1 MEDHT
6 KRKLIKY
13 YRELEQIAMDPVH
26 KAYAGL
32 MLYRLE
38 RNLKLS
44 FFKSS
49 KPIYDPSKKKC
60 TRTIPHAAKAYGVS
74 ESTIERNFRTIWFY
88 KNLSIMDKTRTN
100 IKRQCSKL
108 SKNLWGW

>member
-6 KRKLIKY
+6 KQKLINY
-13 YRELEQIAMDPVH
+13 YTKLEQIAIDPKH

-38 RNLKLS
+38 RNIKLS

-49 KPIYDPSKKKC
+49 KPIYDPSKKKMYEN
-60 TRTIPHAAKAYGVS
+60 IPHAAKAYGVS
-74 ESTIERNFRTIWFY
+74 ESTIERNFEQYGFIR
-88 KNLSIMDKTRTN
+88 L
-100 IKRQCSKL
+100 
-108 SKNLWGW
+108 

>member
-13 YRELEQIAMDPVH
+13 YRELEQIAKDPVH

-49 KPIYDPSKKKC
+49 KPIYDPSKKKMYEN
-60 TRTIPHAAKAYGVS
+60 IPHAARAYGVS
-74 ESTIERNFRTIWFY
+74 DSTIERNFEQYGFIRI
-88 KNLSIMDKTRTN
+88 
-100 IKRQCSKL
+100 
-108 SKNLWGW
+108 

>member
-13 YRELEQIAMDPVH
+13 YSELEQIAMDPKH
-26 KAYAGL
+26 KAYASL

-38 RNLKLS
+38 RNIKLS

-49 KPIYDPSKKKC
+49 KPIYDP
-60 TRTIPHAAKAYGVS
+60 TRKRMYENIPHAAKAYGVS
-74 ESTIERNFRTIWFY
+74 TTTIQNNFEQYGFIRMTI
-88 KNLSIMDKTRTN
+88 
-100 IKRQCSKL
+100 
-108 SKNLWGW
+108 

>member
-49 KPIYDPSKKKC
+49 KPIYDPSKKKMYEN
-60 TRTIPHAAKAYGVS
+60 IPHAARAYGVS
-74 ESTIERNFRTIWFY
+74 DSTIERNFEQYGFVRI
-88 KNLSIMDKTRTN
+88 
-100 IKRQCSKL
+100 
-108 SKNLWGW
+108 